1 MVKIGMIHV
10 MVRSMEPVEPDTPF
24 RYRKKQRS
32 EEAA

>member
-1 MVKIGMIHV
+1 MIHV

-24 RYRKKQRS
+24 RYRKKQCS